1 MGGTFRMGPH
11 KTVRLEYICQHPEK
25 FRMKAEIITI
35 GDEILIGQI
44 TDTNS
49 KWMAERLNEIGIEVH
64 QITSVHDD
72 KDHILNALQ
81 EAEKESNLIL
91 ITGGLGPTKDDITK
105 NTLCEYFND
114 ELIVHPEIVEH
125 IKKLFAKI
133 KYRFTDKDIDQ
144 AMLPSKARVLK
155 NFYGTASGMWFEKGD
170 KIMVSMP
177 GVPGEMKGLMRDYVI
192 PEVRDR
198 FHLPFIIHRTV
209 YTYGLGESR
218 VAQRLESWEDN
229 LPPFIRLAYLP
240 SYGKVR
246 LRLSARGDDRKMLEN
261 GLAVETAKL
270 KELIPDILV
279 GFDNEEILEVVLNK
293 LFTES
298 KTTLSIAESC
308 TGGSIASRVTAIPG
322 ASAFLKGGLVAY
334 SEEVK
339 KSVLG
344 VSEEAIREHT
354 VVSKEVALEM
364 ALKCR
369 EKFKTDY
376 AIATTGNAG
385 PGKDKTDKSVGVV
398 FIAIAGPGRQ
408 TVEEFYFGKPREKVI
423 ERASVKALEMVRR
436 EFLKNRENS
445 LLD

>member
-1 MGGTFRMGPH
+1 
-11 KTVRLEYICQHPEK
+11 
-25 FRMKAEIITI
+25 MKAELITI

-72 KDHILNALQ
+72 KKHIVEALR
-81 EAEKESNLIL
+81 EAEKISDLIL

-105 NTLCEYFND
+105 NTLTEYFED
-114 ELIVHPEIVEH
+114 ELILNPEIEEH
-125 IKKLFAKI
+125 IKDIFAKI

-144 AMLPSKARVLK
+144 AMLPSKAKVLK

-170 KIMVSMP
+170 TIIVSMP
-177 GVPGEMKGLMRDYVI
+177 GVPNEMKGLMRDYI
-192 PEVRDR
+192 LPEVRDR
-198 FHLPFIIHRTV
+198 FHLPFILHRTV
-209 YTYGLGESR
+209 QTYGLGESR
-218 VAQRLESWEDN
+218 VAQRLESWEDD
-229 LPPFIRLAYLP
+229 LPSFIKLAYLP

-246 LRLSARGDDRKMLEN
+246 LRLSARGNDKKVLEK
-261 GLAVETAKL
+261 GFSQEIEKL

-279 GFDNEEILEVVLNK
+279 GFDQEEILEVMLVRLFSENK
-293 LFTES
+293 VS
-298 KTTLSIAESC
+298 LSVAESC

-322 ASAFLKGGLVAY
+322 ASDVLKGGLVAY

-339 KSVLG
+339 INVLG
-344 VSEEAIREHT
+344 VSEEVIRKHS

-385 PGKDKTDKSVGVV
+385 PTKDKTDKSVGTV
-398 FIAIAGPGRQ
+398 FIAIAGPAGH

-445 LLD
+445 LFD

>member
-1 MGGTFRMGPH
+1 
-11 KTVRLEYICQHPEK
+11 
-25 FRMKAEIITI
+25 MKAELITI

-72 KDHILNALQ
+72 KKHIVEALR
-81 EAEKESNLIL
+81 EAEKMSDLIL

-105 NTLCEYFND
+105 NTLTEYFED
-114 ELIVHPEIVEH
+114 ELILNPEIVEH
-125 IKKLFAKI
+125 IKDIFAKI

-144 AMLPSKARVLK
+144 AMLPSKAKVLK
-155 NFYGTASGMWFEKGD
+155 NYYGTASGMWFEKGD
-170 KIMVSMP
+170 TIIVSMP
-177 GVPGEMKGLMRDYVI
+177 GVPNEMKGLMRDYI
-192 PEVRDR
+192 LPEVRDR
-198 FHLPFIIHRTV
+198 FHLPFILHRTV
-209 YTYGLGESR
+209 QTYGLGESR
-218 VAQRLESWEDN
+218 VAQRLESWEDD
-229 LPPFIRLAYLP
+229 LPSFIKLAYLP

-246 LRLSARGDDRKMLEN
+246 LRLSARGNDKQILEK
-261 GLAVETAKL
+261 GLSQEIEKL

-279 GFDNEEILEVVLNK
+279 GFDQEEILEVMLVRLFSENK
-293 LFTES
+293 VS
-298 KTTLSIAESC
+298 LSVAESC

-322 ASAFLKGGLVAY
+322 ASDVLKGGLVAY

-339 KSVLG
+339 KEFLG
-344 VSEEAIREHT
+344 ISGPTIRAYS

-385 PGKDKTDKSVGVV
+385 PTKDKTDKSVGTV
-398 FIAIAGPGRQ
+398 FIAIAGPAGH

-436 EFLKNRENS
+436 EFLKNQKNS
-445 LLD
+445 LFD

>member
-1 MGGTFRMGPH
+1 
-11 KTVRLEYICQHPEK
+11 
-25 FRMKAEIITI
+25 MKAEIITI

-72 KDHILNALQ
+72 KSHILHALR
-81 EAEKESNLIL
+81 EAQMESDLIL

-105 NTLCEYFND
+105 NTLCEYFDD
-114 ELIVHPEIVEH
+114 ELVLHPDIVEH
-125 IKKLFAKI
+125 IKHLFAKI

-144 AMLPSKARVLK
+144 AMLPSKAKVLK
-155 NFYGTASGMWFEKGD
+155 NFYGTASGMWFENGD
-170 KIMVSMP
+170 KLIVSMP
-177 GVPGEMKGLMRDYVI
+177 GVPNEMKGLMLDYVI

-198 FHLPFIIHRTV
+198 FHLPYIIHHTV
-209 YTYGLGESR
+209 HTYGLGESR
-218 VAQRLESWEDN
+218 VAQRLETWEDE
-229 LPPFIRLAYLP
+229 LPSFIKLAYLP

-246 LRLSARGDDRKMLEN
+246 LRLSARGDDKEVLEN
-261 GLAVETAKL
+261 GLAVELEKL

-279 GFDNEEILEVVLNK
+279 GLDKEEILEVVLNK
-293 LFTES
+293 LFTEN
-298 KTTLSIAESC
+298 KVTLSLAESC
-308 TGGSIASRVTAIPG
+308 TGGSIATRVTSVPG

-339 KSVLG
+339 RTVLG
-344 VSEEAIREHT
+344 VSEEAIRDHS

-364 ALKCR
+364 AMKCK
-369 EKFKTDY
+369 EKFNTDY

-385 PGKDKTDKSVGVV
+385 PTTDKTDKTVGVV
-398 FIAIAGPGRQ
+398 FIAIAGPGGCI
-408 TVEEFYFGKPREKVI
+408 VEEFFFGKPREKVI

-436 EFLKNRENS
+436 EFLKNQENS
-445 LLD
+445 LFD